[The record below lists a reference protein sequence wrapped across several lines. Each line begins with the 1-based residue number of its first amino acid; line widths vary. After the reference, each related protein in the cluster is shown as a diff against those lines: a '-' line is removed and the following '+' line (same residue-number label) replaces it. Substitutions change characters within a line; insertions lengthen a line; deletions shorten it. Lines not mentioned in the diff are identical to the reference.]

1 MSEYRYGPVEFY
13 LIGFEGSRP
22 SDDSLAALVEL
33 VETDLIRLLDFV
45 LIEKDADGE
54 LTILE
59 ASETDDFGLD
69 VAILHAPGIA
79 GDEDIAEYGGVIP
92 NGSSA
97 ALVVVELTYQRE
109 LAERFANS
117 GGALLGYDRVPAP
130 VVNALMDSFD
140 EITEE

>member
-22 SDDSLAALVEL
+22 SDDSIGALLEL
-33 VETDLIRLLDFV
+33 VETGLIRLLDFV
-45 LIEKDADGE
+45 LIEKDADGA
-54 LTILE
+54 LNILE
-59 ASETDDFGLD
+59 ASETDDLGLD
-69 VAILHAPGIA
+69 VTVLHAPGIA
-79 GDEDIAEYGGVIP
+79 GEEDINEYGGAIP

-97 ALVVVELTYQRE
+97 ALIVAELTYQRE

-117 GGALLGYDRVPAP
+117 GGTLLGYDRVPAP
-130 VVNALMDSFD
+130 VVNALMDAFD

>member
-1 MSEYRYGPVEFY
+1 MSDYRYGPVEFY

-45 LIEKDADGE
+45 LIEKGADGE

-69 VAILHAPGIA
+69 VSILHAPGIA
-79 GDEDIAEYGGVIP
+79 GEEDIAEYGGVIP

-109 LAERFANS
+109 LAERFVKS
-117 GGALLGYDRVPAP
+117 GGALLGYDRIPAP
-130 VVNALMDSFD
+130 VVNALMDSYD